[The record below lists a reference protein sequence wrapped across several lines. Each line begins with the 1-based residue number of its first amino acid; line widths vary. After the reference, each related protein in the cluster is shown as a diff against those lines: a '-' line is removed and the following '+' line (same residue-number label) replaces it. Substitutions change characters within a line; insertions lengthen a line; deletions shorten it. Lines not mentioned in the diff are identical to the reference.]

1 MAGFVLDGFPRTVA
15 QAEALDEV
23 TDELERDPLIAI
35 NLAVAEDE
43 IVRRL
48 SGRRLCR
55 GCNGIFHIDDQGV
68 EDGGACPKP
77 DCDSELYQRSDD
89 RPEAIRER
97 LAVYRRQTQPLIDY
111 YGQRNLLVN
120 VSGMGSPEEIAAAV
134 LAAMWGRN

>member
-1 MAGFVLDGFPRTVA
+1 VD
-15 QAEALDEV
+15 
-23 TDELERDPLIAI
+23 
-35 NLAVAEDE
+35 EDE

-55 GCNGIFHIDDQGV
+55 GCEGIFHIDDDGV
-68 EDGGACPKP
+68 EDGGTCPDP
-77 DCDSELYQRSDD
+77 GCEGELYQRSDD

-111 YGQRNLLVN
+111 YGERRLLVN

-134 LAAMWGRN
+134 LVAVRERS